1 MFYPSLAS
9 ANLPITV
16 LKFGGSVLA
25 GPDALSDVV
34 SEIERTV
41 RGGHRVVAVTSAFA
55 GVTSRL
61 LEKARERFRAPE
73 EKSLAGLL
81 ATGESRSAA
90 FVSLALDDAGIR
102 NELLDPD
109 RIKLRVRGAWLDAE
123 PIDVDLGALHE
134 ALIGAPVI
142 VLPGFF
148 GRRRDGSYA
157 LLGRGGSDL
166 TALFLADRLGA
177 RDCRLIKDVD
187 GLFNRDPATGGDELR
202 AFTVASF
209 QELAALG
216 GGLVQAKAIDFAK
229 AHGLEFTIATVA
241 SDRGTLIGPPQEAA
255 VRS

>member
-1 MFYPSLAS
+1 MFYPCLAS

-41 RGGHRVVAVTSAFA
+41 RRGHRVVAVTSAFA

-61 LEKARERFRAPE
+61 LKKAQERFRAPA

-123 PIDVDLGALHE
+123 PIDVDLGALE
-134 ALIGAPVI
+134 KALIGAPVI
-142 VLPGFF
+142 VLPGYF
-148 GRRRDGSYA
+148 GRRRDGSHA

-166 TALFLADRLGA
+166 TALFLAERLGA

-187 GLFNRDPATGGDELR
+187 GLFNRDPATGGDELQ

-209 QELAALG
+209 LELSALG

-229 AHGLEFTIATVA
+229 AHGLEFTIATLA
-241 SDRGTLIGPPQEAA
+241 SDRGTLIGP

>member
-1 MFYPSLAS
+1 MLYPSLAS

-41 RGGHRVVAVTSAFA
+41 RGGYRVVAVTSAFA

-90 FVSLALDDAGIR
+90 CVSLALDDAGIR
-102 NELLDPD
+102 NELLDAD

-123 PIDVDLGALHE
+123 PIDVDLCALHK
-134 ALIGAPVI
+134 ALIEAPVI
-142 VLPGFF
+142 VVPGFF

-166 TALFLADRLGA
+166 TALFLSERLGA

-209 QELAALG
+209 QELSALG

-229 AHGLEFTIATVA
+229 AHGLAFTIATVA
-241 SDRGTLIGPPQEAA
+241 SDRGTLIGPQPEAA